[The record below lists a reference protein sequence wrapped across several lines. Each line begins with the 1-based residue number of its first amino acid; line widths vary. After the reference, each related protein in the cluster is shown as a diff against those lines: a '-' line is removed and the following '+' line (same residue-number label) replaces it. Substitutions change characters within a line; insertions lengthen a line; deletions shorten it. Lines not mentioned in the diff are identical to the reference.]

1 MEMIETMMKPDKRI
15 CLPQARLPGRHYED
29 DKPWDC
35 RYCYYWAGRIRGCQL
50 KNCWYLIHLPEQKN
64 GPCIGYCIAKIQ
76 REIFSKTRGWKLP
89 AGSEPA
95 VITGLKKEMEAAPT

>member
-1 MEMIETMMKPDKRI
+1 MEITETMMKPDKRI

-50 KNCWYLIHLPEQKN
+50 KNCWYLIHLSEQPKQEFD
-64 GPCIGYCIAKIQ
+64 PKK
-76 REIFSKTRGWKLP
+76 R
-89 AGSEPA
+89 AGTSPA
-95 VITGLKKEMEAAPT
+95 VK